1 MSIAP
6 IVTLITGFLAQLT
19 PLAIPLVTIFLF
31 LAGAYWASGNQ
42 NHGKEKAIAAFIG
55 GAIMLGAQT
64 MASGLHA

>member
-1 MSIAP
+1 MNLAP
-6 IVTLITGFLAQLT
+6 LLGLVTGLLAQLM
-19 PLAIPLVTIFLF
+19 PFAIPLVTIFLF
-31 LAGAYWASGNQ
+31 IAGLYWASGNQ